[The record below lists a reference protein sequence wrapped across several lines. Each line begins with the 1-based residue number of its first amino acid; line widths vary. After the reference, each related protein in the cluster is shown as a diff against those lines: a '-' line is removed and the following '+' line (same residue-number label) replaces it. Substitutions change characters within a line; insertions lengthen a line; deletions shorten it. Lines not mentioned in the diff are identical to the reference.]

1 MLVNHKWNDEMVKW
15 NNGNE
20 YVVKQ
25 FSFLAPQTE
34 VVAYPHVIQG
44 RLWKEREHG
53 EEIFQNIH
61 YQQIRNYMIKYQKRT
76 YLHLPKNDDEQCK
89 RNMVDTGAGAWK
101 MSLLQD
107 HENGIANVAAVVTGS
122 WK

>member
-25 FSFLAPQTE
+25 FPLPPPTE
-34 VVAYPHVIQG
+34 VVAYLHATQG

-53 EEIFQNIH
+53 EEIFQNI
-61 YQQIRNYMIKYQKRT
+61 Q
-76 YLHLPKNDDEQCK
+76 
-89 RNMVDTGAGAWK
+89 V
-101 MSLLQD
+101 
-107 HENGIANVAAVVTGS
+107 GI
-122 WK
+122 